1 MCRLISSDDSV
12 DIVNFF
18 GLYIFV
24 CILFYQMNYNLP
36 PTLLYFVDDL
46 HLLINYNWAM
56 AVHYFLFEEI
66 STIGDWI
73 KKMKVGDSTKIIEY
87 VRGCVALLM
96 LNKLS
101 FWHIYGL
108 IYRIILNPMFANI
121 FTCLTI
127 REYTSNFTNPL
138 SDSLMTL
145 EIELCKC

>member
-56 AVHYFLFEEI
+56 TVHYFLFEEI

-101 FWHIYGL
+101 F
-108 IYRIILNPMFANI
+108 
-121 FTCLTI
+121 
-127 REYTSNFTNPL
+127 
-138 SDSLMTL
+138 
-145 EIELCKC
+145 